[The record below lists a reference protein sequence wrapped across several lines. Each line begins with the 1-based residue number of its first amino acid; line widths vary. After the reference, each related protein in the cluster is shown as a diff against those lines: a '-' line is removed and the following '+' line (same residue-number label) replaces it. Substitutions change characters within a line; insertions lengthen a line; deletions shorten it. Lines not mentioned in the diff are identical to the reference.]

1 MDEIRDHHRG
11 MRDRLAR
18 RSEKALTRGGR
29 DDLNG
34 LIALL
39 EGELQSH
46 ARAEADHMYPTVD
59 DIVRRHGRAT
69 ATMDIDH
76 EVIAKRVR
84 DVTVIV
90 ERLRV
95 ATDPR
100 DKAQAK
106 RALREA
112 LIKLDALVDVHME
125 KEERVY
131 LPLLEAYLP
140 AAAQRD
146 LLEKMHGEAPPPG
159 AERTIDARAIPHA
172 VRHEEILAAFARLPD
187 GESFVLVNDHDPRP
201 LAYEL
206 AQAHPGAFRWEDL
219 ERGPAW
225 RVRITRITPG

>member
-1 MDEIRDHHRG
+1 

-18 RSEKALTRGGR
+18 RAEKALSRGAS

-39 EGELQSH
+39 QGELLEH
-46 ARAEADHMYPTVD
+46 ARAERDHLYPTVD
-59 DIVRRHGRAT
+59 ELVRLHGRAT

-76 EVIAKRVR
+76 EAIESRVR
-84 DVTVIV
+84 DVTVAV

-95 ATDPR
+95 TPARQDRTEAR
-100 DKAQAK
+100 
-106 RALREA
+106 RLLREA
-112 LIKLDALVDVHME
+112 ILRLEALLFVHME

-131 LPLLEAYLP
+131 IPLLEAHLSP
-140 AAAQRD
+140 SDQRQ
-146 LLEKMHGEAPPPG
+146 LLEKMEEPPP
-159 AERTIDARAIPHA
+159 ADTREPTLDVRAIPHA
-172 VRHEEILAAFARLPD
+172 LRHEEIFARFERLGA

-206 AQAHPGAFRWEDL
+206 ANRHPGAFRWEDL

-225 RVRITRITPG
+225 RVRITRTGVV